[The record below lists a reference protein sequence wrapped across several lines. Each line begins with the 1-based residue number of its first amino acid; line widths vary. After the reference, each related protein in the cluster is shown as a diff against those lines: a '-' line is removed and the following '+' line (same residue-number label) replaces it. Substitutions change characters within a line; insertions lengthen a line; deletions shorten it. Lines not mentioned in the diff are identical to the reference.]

1 MKILVL
7 KETDK
12 YEKRVAISPE
22 VTKKLIEMGFDVLV
36 EKDAGKESGMV
47 DDAYEAAGAK
57 IVKDAKTMLPE
68 ADIIPH
74 VAPISIEELQ
84 GTKENVILMSLLK
97 PYSNQEL
104 LKKLA
109 NHKVTSIALEMIPR
123 ISRAQAMD
131 VLSSQ
136 SNLAG
141 YKAVVDA
148 ASEYGRAMP
157 LMMTAAGTIA
167 PARVLVIGAGVAG
180 LQAIATARRL
190 GSIVSAFDVRA
201 VAKEQVE
208 SLGANFVEVESTET
222 GDGSGGYA
230 KEMSDEYKQRQSEK
244 LASVIKTQDIIITTA
259 QIPGKK
265 APILITADM
274 AKSMRP
280 GSIIVDLAVESGGNC
295 ELAEF
300 GKTVVKNGVKII
312 GHANILSSIAQD
324 ASQVF
329 AKNVLNLLKIMMNKG
344 GNAVELNFEDEIIK
358 GACLTHGG
366 SIIHPGFGEKI

>member
-7 KETDK
+7 KETDPS
-12 YEKRVAISPE
+12 EKRVALSPE
-22 VTKKLIEMGFDVLV
+22 VTKKLCEMGFKVSI
-36 EKDAGKESGMV
+36 EKDAGKESGMI
-47 DDAYEAAGAK
+47 DTAYEASGAK
-57 IVKDAKTMLPE
+57 IIKDVKAAIAE

-74 VAPISIEELQ
+74 VSPISVEELQ
-84 GTKENVILMSLLK
+84 GSKENVILISLLK
-97 PYSNQEL
+97 PYTNQEL
-104 LKKLA
+104 IKKLA
-109 NHKVTSIALEMIPR
+109 QHKVTSISLEMIPR

-141 YKAVVDA
+141 YRAVIDA
-148 ASEYGRAMP
+148 AAEYGRAMP

-190 GSIVSAFDVRA
+190 GSIVSAFDVRTA
-201 VAKEQVE
+201 AKEQVE
-208 SLGANFVEVESTET
+208 SLGASFVEVPSTET
-222 GDGSGGYA
+222 GEGTGGYA
-230 KEMSDEYKQRQSEK
+230 KEMSDDYKQRQAEK
-244 LASVIKTQDIIITTA
+244 LAEVVKNQDIIITTA

-274 AKSMRP
+274 VKSMKP
-280 GSIIVDLAVESGGNC
+280 GSVIVDLSVESGGNC
-295 ELAEF
+295 ALAEF
-300 GKTVVKNGVKII
+300 GKTAVKHGVRIV
-312 GHANILSSIAQD
+312 GHANILSHIAQD

-329 AKNVLNLLKIMMNKG
+329 AKNILNLFKVLLNKD
-344 GNAVELNFEDEIIK
+344 GNTIELNFEDEIIK

-366 SIIHPGFGEKI
+366 TIVHPDFQ